1 MHVLLSL
8 SLSLSLSLPP
18 SLSLSP
24 SLSPSPSLSLP
35 LSLSLSLSPSPP
47 YRVVDTTI
55 GGQSANINSG
65 SLFASPIYLCY
76 RQGRDKPP
84 IVEIG

>member
-1 MHVLLSL
+1 MYMYCSLPLLPPPLSPSSL
-8 SLSLSLSLPP
+8 SLFLSLPP
-18 SLSLSP
+18 SPLPP
-24 SLSPSPSLSLP
+24 SL
-35 LSLSLSLSPSPP
+35 
-47 YRVVDTTI
+47 YRVVDTTV